1 MIFITVKPVKISML
15 FLLVIIFLSGCVTVD
30 KNYNSRQ
37 THYVD
42 PGKRSAAPGIGDIGI
57 DSYDIIE
64 MTDKMTHEILSD
76 PKFTNSVKPPRI
88 VIDAKYFKNE
98 STTRIDKNLITDR
111 LRIELNRVTKGKMV
125 FVGREYLKMMLDEL
139 SLKQSGVMEEG
150 KREPELKVLGVDY
163 RLGGRIST
171 RDSVDPKT
179 GGFSRY
185 HQIVF
190 ELIDLNTGEIVWNGL
205 HNFKKSVQEN
215 IIYR

>member
-76 PKFTNSVKPPRI
+76 PKLPILSSRP
-88 VIDAKYFKNE
+88 E
-98 STTRIDKNLITDR
+98 SSLTQNISKMKVLPGLTRI
-111 LRIELNRVTKGKMV
+111 
-125 FVGREYLKMMLDEL
+125 
-139 SLKQSGVMEEG
+139 
-150 KREPELKVLGVDY
+150 
-163 RLGGRIST
+163 
-171 RDSVDPKT
+171 
-179 GGFSRY
+179 
-185 HQIVF
+185 
-190 ELIDLNTGEIVWNGL
+190 
-205 HNFKKSVQEN
+205 
-215 IIYR
+215 

>member
-1 MIFITVKPVKISML
+1 
-15 FLLVIIFLSGCVTVD
+15 
-30 KNYNSRQ
+30 
-37 THYVD
+37 
-42 PGKRSAAPGIGDIGI
+42 
-57 DSYDIIE
+57 
-64 MTDKMTHEILSD
+64 
-76 PKFTNSVKPPRI
+76 
-88 VIDAKYFKNE
+88 
-98 STTRIDKNLITDR
+98 
-111 LRIELNRVTKGKMV
+111 
-125 FVGREYLKMMLDEL
+125 MMLDEL